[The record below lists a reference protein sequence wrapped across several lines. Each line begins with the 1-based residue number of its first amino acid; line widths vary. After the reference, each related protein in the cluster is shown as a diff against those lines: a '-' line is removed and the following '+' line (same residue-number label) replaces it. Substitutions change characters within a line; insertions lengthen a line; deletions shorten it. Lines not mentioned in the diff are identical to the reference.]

1 MLLPQRKITFTRV
14 PQGDVLVYT
23 YVSDLSIE
31 KSSQNLTNTAK
42 IIIPRKL
49 TYQSG
54 SPLTPTNQS
63 RQDNITYPSSNAND
77 KTTYVVGADAIFKR
91 GDKVKIELGFYPN
104 LDTRFVGYISH
115 VSSNLPI
122 EIKCENQ
129 MWLMKQ
135 FAVIYPPAAT
145 HNYTSKQKQIYFKET
160 NYLTLKQLIDII
172 LSFQP
177 ATQEKIKYKLIDETL
192 NIGKW
197 LLNNITASKV
207 LEVLKDRYGLYSYF
221 KDDGIL
227 YVGFPN
233 DASNTVINE
242 LIFEDVVINQDTL
255 TWENADDARI
265 KIHGVS
271 MLSDNTKL
279 EYDAG
284 DEGGD
289 TITKI
294 CVNQNMAGLQKFV
307 GEMLKGFKYTGYRGT
322 IKTFGEPV
330 FNSGDVVKL
339 TSQKLHERDGNYLI
353 KSVQIEDGTGGYFQ
367 TLELGVKVA

>member
-1 MLLPQRKITFTRV
+1 MFLPQRKITFTRI
-14 PQGDVLVYT
+14 PQGDVLEYN
-23 YVSDLSIE
+23 YVCDLSIE

-42 IIIPRKL
+42 IVIPRKL
-49 TYQSG
+49 TYESG
-54 SPLTPTNQS
+54 KPLSPSNQS
-63 RQDNITYPSSNAND
+63 LQDNISYPASN
-77 KTTYVVGADAIFKR
+77 TTDNTKYVVGADAIFKR
-91 GDKVKIELGFYPN
+91 GDAVKIQLGFYPN
-104 LDTRFVGYISH
+104 LVTRFVGYISH
-115 VSSNLPI
+115 VSTNLPI

-135 FAVIYPPAAT
+135 FAVIYPPVAT
-145 HNYTSKQKQIYFKET
+145 HNFTSKQKGTYFAT
-160 NYLTLKQLIDII
+160 ANNLTLKQLIDIVI
-172 LSFQP
+172 SAQP
-177 ATQEKIKYKLIDETL
+177 TTQTKIKYKLIDDNM

-197 LLNNITASKV
+197 LINNITASKV
-207 LEVLKDRYGLYSYF
+207 LETLKDRYGLFSYF

-233 DASNTVINE
+233 DASDTAIQE
-242 LIFEDVVINQDTL
+242 ITFEDAVINQDTL
-255 TWENADDARI
+255 NWENADDARI

-294 CVNQNMAGLQKFV
+294 CVNQNMAGLKKFV
-307 GEMLKGFKYTGYRGT
+307 TEMLKGFKYTGYRGS

-339 TSQKLHERDGNYLI
+339 ISRKLPERDGNYLV
-353 KSVQIEDGTGGYFQ
+353 KSVKIEDGTGGYFQ

>member
-14 PQGDVLVYT
+14 PEGDVLEYV
-23 YVSDLSIE
+23 YVSDLTIE
-31 KSSQNLTNTAK
+31 KSSQNLTNTAR

-54 SPLTPTNQS
+54 EPLNPSNQS
-63 RQDNITYPSSNAND
+63 LQDNISYPPTNEND
-77 KTTYVVGADAIFKR
+77 GKIYVVGADAIFKR
-91 GDKVKIELGFYPN
+91 GDKIKIELGYYPN
-104 LDTRFVGYISH
+104 LDTRFVGYLSH
-115 VSSNLPI
+115 VSSTLPI

-135 FAVIYPPAAT
+135 FAVIYPEAAT
-145 HNYTSKQKQIYFKET
+145 HNYTSKQKGAYFAKS
-160 NYLTLKQLIDII
+160 NSITLKQLMDII

-177 ATQEKIKYKLIDETL
+177 KTQEKIQYKLIDDNM

-197 LLNNITASKV
+197 LINNITASKV
-207 LEVLKDRYGLYSYF
+207 LDVLKDRYGLYSYF

-227 YVGFPN
+227 YVGFPS
-233 DASNTVINE
+233 DASDTTIQE
-242 LIFEDVVINQDTL
+242 LVFEDAIINQDTL
-255 TWENADDARI
+255 NWENADDARI

-271 MLSDNTKL
+271 MLSDNTTL
-279 EYDAG
+279 EYDVG

-294 CVNQNMAGLQKFV
+294 CVNQNMAGLKKFV
-307 GEMLKGFKYTGYRGT
+307 NEMLKGFKYTGYRGSV
-322 IKTFGEPV
+322 KTFGEPM
-330 FNSGDVVKL
+330 FNAGDVVRL
-339 TSQKLHERDGNYLI
+339 TSRKLPERDGNYLI
-353 KSVQIEDGTGGYFQ
+353 KSVKIEDGTNGFFQ

>member
-14 PQGDVLVYT
+14 PEGDVIEYT
-23 YVSDLSIE
+23 YSAGVSIE
-31 KSSQNLTNTAK
+31 KSRQNLTDTAR

-49 TYQSG
+49 MYSSG
-54 SPLTPTNQS
+54 KPLSPSNQS
-63 RQDNITYPSSNAND
+63 LQDNITLPSTSEQQ
-77 KTTYVVGADAIFKR
+77 TYVVGADAIFKR
-91 GDKVKIELGFYPN
+91 GDKVKIEMGFYPN
-104 LDTRFVGYISH
+104 LVTRFVGYISH
-115 VSSNLPI
+115 VSSSLPI
-122 EIKCENQ
+122 EIKCENK

-135 FAVIYPPAAT
+135 FAVIYPQAAT
-145 HNYTSKQKQIYFKET
+145 HNYTTKQKGSYFASA
-160 NYLTLKQLIDII
+160 NSITLKQLMDII
-172 LSFQP
+172 ISFQP
-177 ATQEKIKYKLIDETL
+177 ATQEKIQYKLIDDNM

-197 LLNNITASKV
+197 LINNITASKV
-207 LEVLKDRYGLYSYF
+207 LDVLKDRYGLYSYF

-233 DASNTVINE
+233 DASETNIQE
-242 LIFEDVVINQDTL
+242 FPFEQVVIDSDKL

-294 CVNQNMAGLQKFV
+294 CVNQNMEGLKKFV
-307 GEMLKGFKYTGYRGT
+307 GEMLKGFKYTGYRGQL
-322 IKTFGEPV
+322 KTFGEPAM
-330 FNSGDVVKL
+330 NPGDVAKITSLKL
-339 TSQKLHERDGNYLI
+339 PERNGSYLV
-353 KSVQIEDGTGGYFQ
+353 KSVKIDDDQNGYFQ
-367 TLELGVKVA
+367 ILELGAKVA

>member
-14 PQGDVLVYT
+14 PEGDVLEYI

-31 KSSQNLTNTAK
+31 KSSQNLTNTAR
-42 IIIPRKL
+42 IVVPRKL
-49 TYQSG
+49 TYSSG
-54 SPLTPTNQS
+54 TPLSPSNPS
-63 RQDNITYPSSNAND
+63 MQDNISYPPSNAND
-77 KTTYVVGADAIFKR
+77 NTTYVVGADAIFKR
-91 GDKVKIELGFYPN
+91 GDKVKIELGYYPN
-104 LDTRFVGYISH
+104 LETRFTGYISH
-115 VSSNLPI
+115 VSSTLPI

-135 FAVIYPPAAT
+135 FAVIYPEAAT
-145 HNYTSKQKQIYFKET
+145 HNFTSKQKGSYFAT
-160 NYLTLKQLIDII
+160 SNNLTLKQLIDIV

-177 ATQEKIKYKLIDETL
+177 TTQTKIEYKLIDD
-192 NIGKW
+192 NMSIGKW
-197 LLNNITASKV
+197 LINNITASKV
-207 LEVLKDRYGLYSYF
+207 LDVLKDRYGLYSYF

-227 YVGFPN
+227 YVGFPS
-233 DASNTVINE
+233 DASNSVIQE
-242 LIFEDVVINQDTL
+242 LVFEDVVINQDTL
-255 TWENADDARI
+255 NWENADDARI

-294 CVNQNMAGLQKFV
+294 CVNQDMAGLKKFV
-307 GEMLKGFKYTGYRGT
+307 TEMLKGFKYTGYRGS
-322 IKTFGEPV
+322 IKTFGEPPL
-330 FNSGDVVKL
+330 NSGDVVKL
-339 TSQKLHERDGNYLI
+339 TSRKLPERNGNYLI
-353 KSVQIEDGTGGYFQ
+353 KSVKVEDGTNGYFQ

>member
-14 PQGDVLVYT
+14 PEGDVLEYV
-23 YVSDLSIE
+23 YVSDLTIE
-31 KSSQNLTNTAK
+31 KSSQNLTNTAR

-54 SPLTPTNQS
+54 EPLSPSNQS
-63 RQDNITYPSSNAND
+63 LQDNISYPPTNEND
-77 KTTYVVGADAIFKR
+77 GKIYVVGADAIFKR
-91 GDKVKIELGFYPN
+91 GDKIKIELGYYPN
-104 LDTRFVGYISH
+104 LDTRFVGYLSH
-115 VSSNLPI
+115 VSSTLPI

-135 FAVIYPPAAT
+135 FAVIYPEAAT
-145 HNYTSKQKQIYFKET
+145 HNYTSKQKGAYFAAS
-160 NYLTLKQLIDII
+160 NSITLKQLMDII

-177 ATQEKIKYKLIDETL
+177 KTQEKIQYKLIDDNM

-197 LLNNITASKV
+197 LINNITASKV
-207 LEVLKDRYGLYSYF
+207 LDVLKDRYGLYSYF

-227 YVGFPN
+227 YVGFPS
-233 DASNTVINE
+233 DASDTTIQE
-242 LIFEDVVINQDTL
+242 LVFEDAIINQDTL
-255 TWENADDARI
+255 NWENADDARI

-271 MLSDNTKL
+271 MLSDNTTL

-294 CVNQNMAGLQKFV
+294 CVNQNMAGLKKFV
-307 GEMLKGFKYTGYRGT
+307 NEMLKGFKYTGYRGFV
-322 IKTFGEPV
+322 KTFGEPI
-330 FNSGDVVKL
+330 FNAGDVVKL
-339 TSQKLHERDGNYLI
+339 KSRKLPERDGNYLI
-353 KSVQIEDGTGGYFQ
+353 KSVKIEDGTNGFFQ

>member
-14 PQGDVLVYT
+14 PENTEIEYV
-23 YVSDLSIE
+23 YVSDLTIE
-31 KSSQNLTNTAK
+31 KSSQNLTNTAN

-54 SPLTPTNQS
+54 EPLSPSNQS
-63 RQDNITYPSSNAND
+63 LQDNISYPPTNEND
-77 KTTYVVGADAIFKR
+77 GQIYVVGADAIFKR
-91 GDKVKIELGFYPN
+91 GDKIKIEIGYYPN

-115 VSSNLPI
+115 VSSTLPI

-135 FAVIYPPAAT
+135 FAVIYPEAAT
-145 HNYTSKQKQIYFKET
+145 HNYTSKQKGAYFAAS
-160 NYLTLKQLIDII
+160 NSITLKKLIDII

-177 ATQEKIKYKLIDETL
+177 KTQEKIQYKLIDDNM

-197 LLNNITASKV
+197 LINNITASKV
-207 LEVLKDRYGLYSYF
+207 LDVLKDRYGLYSYF
-221 KDDGIL
+221 KDDGVL
-227 YVGFPN
+227 YVGFPS
-233 DASNTVINE
+233 DASDTTIQE
-242 LIFEDVVINQDTL
+242 LVFEDAIINQDTL
-255 TWENADDARI
+255 NWENADDARI

-271 MLSDNTKL
+271 MLSDNTTL

-294 CVNQNMAGLQKFV
+294 CVNQNMAGLKKFV
-307 GEMLKGFKYTGYRGT
+307 TEMLKGFKYTGYRGSV
-322 IKTFGEPV
+322 KTFGEPM
-330 FNSGDVVKL
+330 FNAGDVVKL
-339 TSQKLHERDGNYLI
+339 TSRKLPERDGNYLI
-353 KSVQIEDGTGGYFQ
+353 KSVKIEDGTNGFFQ

>member
-14 PQGDVLVYT
+14 PEGDIIEYT
-23 YVSDLSIE
+23 YVADLTIE
-31 KSSQNLTNTAK
+31 KSRANLTDTAK
-42 IIIPRKL
+42 IVIPRKL
-49 TYQSG
+49 TYKSG
-54 SPLTPTNQS
+54 EPLSPSNQS
-63 RQDNITYPSSNAND
+63 LQDNISYPANGD
-77 KTTYVVGADAIFKR
+77 TEQQTYVVGADAIFKR

-104 LDTRFVGYISH
+104 LVNRFEGYISH
-115 VSSNLPI
+115 VSSSLPI
-122 EIKCENQ
+122 EIKCENK

-135 FAVIYPPAAT
+135 FAVIYPEAAT
-145 HNYTSKQKQIYFKET
+145 HNYTTKQKGSYFKAS
-160 NYLTLKQLIDII
+160 NSITLKQLMDII

-177 ATQEKIKYKLIDETL
+177 ATQEKIQYKLIDENM

-197 LLNNITASKV
+197 LINNITATKV
-207 LEVLKDRYGLYSYF
+207 LDVLKDRYGLYSYF

-233 DASNTVINE
+233 DASETNTQE
-242 LIFEDVVINQDTL
+242 FAFEQVVIDSDKL
-255 TWENADDARI
+255 TWENKEDVRI

-294 CVNQNMAGLQKFV
+294 CVNQNQAGLKKFV
-307 GEMLKGFKYTGYRGT
+307 DEMLASFKYNGYRGQLE
-322 IKTFGEPV
+322 TFGEPV
-330 FNSGDVVKL
+330 MNPGDVAKITSTKL
-339 TSQKLHERDGNYLI
+339 PERNGNYLVKAVKI
-353 KSVQIEDGTGGYFQ
+353 KDGYNGYFQ